1 MSCWPIAQLG
11 SLPAQTEYQLELRG
25 EDRPLSPVRGPLVE
39 VRTGICFSYVCGI
52 RATAFALVVGEVE
65 VVILVR
71 ISSEGGVVLARCQGQ
86 RSPAFPPSN
95 QPSAKENG
103 IYSQSTGRA
112 KNEVVELGD

>member
-1 MSCWPIAQLG
+1 MSPRSCDVVLADCSVGLTSGPNGIPARITRRG
-11 SLPAQTEYQLELRG
+11 S
-25 EDRPLSPVRGPLVE
+25 
-39 VRTGICFSYVCGI
+39 
-52 RATAFALVVGEVE
+52 TAFALVVGEVE